1 MSLLVARRAGLVL
14 LPLLAG
20 CSNIEVPDSLNI
32 VSKLNP
38 YRIDIRQGNLVT
50 QDMVAQLK
58 PGMSRDQ
65 VRFILG
71 SPMLSDVFHP
81 DRWDYVYYFKPGNK
95 PEETQQRRLVVY
107 FEDEKLV
114 SLGGDVIAA
123 EEGEL
128 KPPEPRTRTL
138 DLGEVSA
145 TAPAK

>member
-1 MSLLVARRAGLVL
+1 MSFLVARRASLVL
-14 LPLLAG
+14 VPLLAG
-20 CSNIEVPDSLNI
+20 CSNIEVPDSLDI

-95 PEETQQRRLVVY
+95 PEDIQQRRLVVY

-114 SLGGDVIAA
+114 SVGGDVIAA